1 MKYNNLF
8 TKQTKKEDS
17 SNDKNCFANY
27 FQRTTTPNID
37 FKEKLRRLENS
48 FTYSKQTNKLP
59 GKEKSNAYIN
69 LFTEESFKSNQNKSN
84 EFKRII
90 II

>member
-1 MKYNNLF
+1 MKYNVLF
-8 TKQTKKEDS
+8 SKPTKKEET
-17 SNDKNCFANY
+17 SNDKNSFANY

-48 FTYSKQTNKLP
+48 FTYSKPTNKLS

-69 LFTEESFKSNQNKSN
+69 LFTEESMKSNQNKSN
-84 EFKRII
+84 EYKSII
-90 II
+90 VI